1 MSISNDKNK
10 NYFKII
16 GISLVVVILWILLA
30 SVDAGPAGIG
40 ILVSVLAFIDAISG
54 KFNGNEKVVWV
65 IILLFSVIIGI
76 VCITIKEIFP
86 INSKIELLFGLIS
99 IIFGIS
105 YFLIG
110 KNKKLK

>member
-1 MSISNDKNK
+1 MSLSNDKNRS
-10 NYFKII
+10 YFKII
-16 GISLVVVILWILLA
+16 SISLVVVILWILLA

-40 ILVSVLAFIDAISG
+40 ILVSVLAFINAISG

-65 IILLFSVIIGI
+65 ITLLFSVIIGI
-76 VCITIKEIFP
+76 VGITIKEIFP
-86 INSKIELLFGLIS
+86 INSKFELLFGLIP

-110 KNKKLK
+110 KNKKL